1 MKTFDKVIATSKAVL
16 GLTLFVTVALIVGYA
31 NAQLFDPLNPYV
43 NPYDEQIRMMERQN
57 DYSRVQRQEDRQR
70 QRYDYRNQPSVD
82 MTQGLYGQQMLQE
95 QRNQSRSLYNMEL
108 QNTKPNACGLD
119 PTYRYARPGC

>member
-1 MKTFDKVIATSKAVL
+1 MKTFDKVILASKAAL
-16 GLTLFVTVALIVGYA
+16 AFTLFVTVVLAIGYA
-31 NAQLFDPLNPYV
+31 SGQ
-43 NPYDEQIRMMERQN
+43 QIYTSPTWDRQNQSMGQDRANQAMERRSQGW
-57 DYSRVQRQEDRQR
+57 RTWEGQGLM
-70 QRYDYRNQPSVD
+70 NQPSVD
-82 MTQGLYGQQMLQE
+82 MTEGFYRQQMLQE

>member
-70 QRYDYRNQPSVD
+70 QRYDYRTSPPSI
-82 MTQGLYGQQMLQE
+82 
-95 QRNQSRSLYNMEL
+95 
-108 QNTKPNACGLD
+108 
-119 PTYRYARPGC
+119 